1 MNILGELNES
11 HSDPQLRTKIKFLS
25 QQNETLTHELAATK
39 KANSLLLREL
49 ESYEAKAS
57 VDPSLSTVLAAKNK
71 RIEELEAQL
80 ECLRQENL
88 DLRYKNF
95 VSSQVAEYVKV
106 IEADLTAFYDS
117 RLADFK
123 FRLENLMDKIK
134 EMELLKS
141 IPLGTHR
148 DIKYFLITKN
158 VVSIDRCTD
167 PIHQLA

>member
-11 HSDPQLRTKIKFLS
+11 HSDPQLRTKVKFLT
-25 QQNETLTHELAATK
+25 QQITTLSSELTATK
-39 KANSLLLREL
+39 KANSLLVKEI
-49 ESYEAKAS
+49 ETYEAKS
-57 VDPSLSTVLAAKNK
+57 TLDPCLSAVLIAKNQ
-71 RIEELEAQL
+71 RIEEIETQNT
-80 ECLRQENL
+80 ELRQENH

-158 VVSIDRCTD
+158 VS
-167 PIHQLA
+167 

>member
-11 HSDPQLRTKIKFLS
+11 RSDPQLRTKVKFLT
-25 QQNETLTHELAATK
+25 QQITTISNELAATQ
-39 KANSLLLREL
+39 KANSLLVKEIEGY
-49 ESYEAKAS
+49 ESKS
-57 VDPSLSTVLAAKNK
+57 TFDPCLSLILISKNQ
-71 RIEELEAQL
+71 RIDELEAQL
-80 ECLRQENL
+80 TALRQENS
-88 DLRYKNF
+88 DLRYRNF

-106 IEADLTAFYDS
+106 IEADLSAFYEG

-158 VVSIDRCTD
+158 VS
-167 PIHQLA
+167 